1 MCFYRRF
8 QIFVIP
14 IIFSQLD
21 FKEFERFDKT
31 IVSAWNEALAVTTD
45 LLTQFI
51 WFALPGFEPSTLGSV
66 SSNPAFYHFIPLYT
80 PMDDT
85 YWDSQGKTWKKY
97 GKLAT

>member
-14 IIFSQLD
+14 IIFSQFD

-51 WFALPGFEPSTLGSV
+51 WFALQGFEPSTLGF
-66 SSNPAFYHFIPLYT
+66 SSRGTGFFVLNLGYF
-80 PMDDT
+80 
-85 YWDSQGKTWKKY
+85 
-97 GKLAT
+97 